1 MSIAGSGFSMTGDKA
16 LISRLK
22 RLSDAVDKDVPKVI
36 SEDVL
41 NRGVAVEKGF
51 QAVPYEGTNDVS
63 VSVDQ
68 NTDGTTKTWS
78 IAASGTVVL
87 FLEYGT
93 GIFLRHSSEFGN
105 YQAYERKSWSA
116 THGRW
121 LTNPKRMYR
130 YQGWWPLPRENKSD
144 PIHWSQGNASANVM
158 YETKKALEE
167 NLPRMIK
174 LALGK
179 ANR

>member
-1 MSIAGSGFSMTGDKA
+1 MSMAGSGFSMTGDKA

-51 QAVPYEGTNDVS
+51 QAVPYDGTNDVS

-93 GIFLRHSSEFGN
+93 GLYFRHDSEFGN
-105 YQAYERKSWSA
+105 YQAYGRASWSA
-116 THGRW
+116 THGQW
-121 LTNPKRMYR
+121 LTNPKKLARFK
-130 YQGWWPLPRENKSD
+130 GWWPAPTGSD
-144 PIHWSQGNASANVM
+144 KRMFWTRGNPSGDVM
-158 YETKKALEE
+158 YETRKAIEQT
-167 NLPRMIK
+167 LPNIIM
-174 LALGK
+174 LAIGK